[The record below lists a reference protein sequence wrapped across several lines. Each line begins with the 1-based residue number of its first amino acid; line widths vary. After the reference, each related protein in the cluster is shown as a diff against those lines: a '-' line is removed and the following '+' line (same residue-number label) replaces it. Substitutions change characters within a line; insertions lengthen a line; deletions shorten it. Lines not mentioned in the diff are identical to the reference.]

1 MDHLGLLFKSFLH
14 LLISYLLVL
23 LNIKRAILKYV
34 TILMNWPFFFQLY
47 QFLVHMFGSIV
58 VKLNRCLGLL
68 CPIDELDI
76 FHYEMTSFIA
86 DDNFC
91 SEIFVC

>member
-1 MDHLGLLFKSFLH
+1 MDHLGLLFKSCLH

-23 LNIKRAILKYV
+23 SNIKRAILKYV
-34 TILMNWPFFFQLY
+34 TILMNWPFFLQLY
-47 QFLVHMFGSIV
+47 QFLLHMFGIV

-68 CPIDELDI
+68 CPVDELDI
-76 FHYEMTSFIA
+76 FHYEVTSFTA

-91 SEIFVC
+91 SEIFVY